1 MKTMTQSDITLLV
14 QAKPGKPVQIEFK
27 EKVIVTLKPKY
38 MDPYDIVCTGLVASE
53 QESGRSRVLVSYEL
67 NGTPNYFVNWSQL
80 NNESKN
86 KIQEQLKG

>member
-38 MDPYDIVCTGLVASE
+38 MNPYDVVCTGLLASE
-53 QESGRSRVLVSYEL
+53 QESGKSRVLVSYEL
-67 NGTPNYFVNWSQL
+67 NGVAGYFVNWSQL
-80 NNESKN
+80 DNESKN
-86 KIQEQLKG
+86 KIQEQLRG